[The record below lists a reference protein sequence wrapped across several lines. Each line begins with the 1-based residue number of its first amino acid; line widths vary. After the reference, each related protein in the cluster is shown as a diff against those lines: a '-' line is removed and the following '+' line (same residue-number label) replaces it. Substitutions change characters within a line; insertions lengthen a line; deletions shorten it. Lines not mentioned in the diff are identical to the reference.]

1 MKELSLHILDL
12 VENSIT
18 AGAKNIKLTI
28 TENLTD
34 NVLAIIIQDDGCGM
48 SAEKLVAVSDP
59 FYTTRT
65 TRNVGLGIPM
75 FKMNTAAC
83 EGTFDMTSQVGVGTT
98 LSGTF
103 RYDHIDR
110 APLGDIA
117 STITAIFMSL
127 ESADLVYLHTYNDK
141 QFTLDSKEMRQM
153 LGDAVPLSDVA
164 VLQWVEQYVAE
175 NLAEIRGTQ

>member
-18 AGAKNIKLTI
+18 AGAKNIDLTI
-28 TENLTD
+28 TENVKD
-34 NVLAIIIQDDGCGM
+34 NILAIAIKDDGCGM
-48 SAEKLVAVSDP
+48 TAEKLTAVSDP

-83 EGTFDMTSQVGVGTT
+83 DGQFNMTSQVGVGTK
-98 LSGTF
+98 LCGTF

-110 APLGDIA
+110 APLGDMA
-117 STITAIFMSL
+117 ATITAIFMSL
-127 ESADLVYLHTYNDK
+127 DSADLIYMHSYNDNLFK
-141 QFTLDSKEMRQM
+141 LDSKEMRQM
-153 LGDAVPLSDVA
+153 LGDDVPLSDVA
-164 VLQWVEQYVAE
+164 VLQWVEQYVTE
-175 NLAEIRGTQ
+175 NLQAIRCKS

>member
-12 VENSIT
+12 IENSIT
-18 AGAKNIKLTI
+18 AGAKNISLTI

-34 NVLAIIIQDDGCGM
+34 NVLAIAIKDDGCGM
-48 SAEKLVAVSDP
+48 TAEKLAAVSDP

-83 EGTFDMTSQVGVGTT
+83 DGTFEMTSQVGVGTK
-98 LSGTF
+98 LCGTF

-110 APLGDIA
+110 APLGDMA
-117 STITAIFMSL
+117 ATITAIFMSL
-127 ESADLVYLHTYNDK
+127 DSADLIYLHSYNDN
-141 QFTLDSKEMRQM
+141 QFKLDSKEMRDM
-153 LGDAVPLSDVA
+153 LGDDVPLSDVA

-175 NLAEIRGTQ
+175 NLQAIRSAA